1 MTPRPDRRARRAA
14 PRRAREEWD
23 AFMDDFLAQAD
34 VAPDEAPEERA
45 ARRARLEADPEAWFA
60 HYFRRYCTAP
70 PAAFHR
76 AATRRLLADP
86 AAFEVRAWSRELAKS
101 TRAMME
107 AALLALT
114 GRARLAL
121 FVSNSLDNAVRL
133 LSPLKR
139 QLEGDRRIA
148 ADYGPQPVEGRWED
162 AEFTARC
169 GCSFRAVGAGQ
180 SPRGAR
186 NAEARPDLIVVDDI
200 DTDEACRNP
209 DRVRQVWEWVEG
221 ALLGTRSVS
230 APCRVLFLGNIIA
243 RDSVIARATRI
254 PGARATVVNIRDKQG
269 RSTWPEKNSEEAIDR
284 ILSQVSARAAQ
295 QEYFNN
301 PLAEGEV
308 FREMAWGRVPPLSRF
323 RLLVAY
329 GDPAPSENRARASS
343 TKCVVLC
350 GLLRGTLYVV
360 DCRLDRGLN
369 QDFISWFAEMDDRA
383 GGQAAVYNVVENN
396 RLQDPFFRQVFTPL
410 AAAKRAEP
418 GREGFAVLP
427 DALPKTDK
435 GTRIE
440 ANLQPLAARGA
451 LVLNEAER
459 GNPHMRRLEEQ
470 FLMFSL
476 RLKYPA
482 DGPDCVEGAL
492 RWLRL
497 KHREAD
503 PVETIAPEAL
513 RRRNKFRL

>member
-1 MTPRPDRRARRAA
+1 MTRRPDRKRKLS
-14 PRRAREEWD
+14 PKRAREEWD
-23 AFMDDFLAQAD
+23 AFFEAFMARAD
-34 VAPDEAPEERA
+34 VDPDEAPEERA
-45 ARRARLEADPEAWFA
+45 RRRARLEADPEAWFA

-70 PAAFHR
+70 PADFHR
-76 AATRRLLADP
+76 AATRRLLRDP
-86 AAFEVRAWSRELAKS
+86 NAFEVRAWSRELAKS

-114 GRARLAL
+114 GRARLVL
-121 FVSNSLDNAVRL
+121 VVSNSLDNAVRL
-133 LSPLKR
+133 LAPLKR
-139 QLEGDRRIA
+139 QMEEGGRVG

-162 AEFTARC
+162 AEFAARC
-169 GCSFRAVGAGQ
+169 GCLFRAVGAGQ

-186 NAEARPDLIVVDDI
+186 NAEARPDLIIVDDI

-209 DRVRQVWEWVEG
+209 DRVRQAWEWVEG

-230 APCRVLFLGNIIA
+230 APCRVVFLGNIIA
-243 RDSVIARATRI
+243 RDSVMGRATRI
-254 PGARATVVNIRDKQG
+254 PGAHVSVVNIRDKQG
-269 RSTWPEKNSEEAIDR
+269 RSTWPQKNSEQDIDR
-284 ILSQVSARAAQ
+284 ILSQISARAAQ

-308 FREMAWGRVPPLSRF
+308 FREMTWGRVPPLSRF

-343 TKCVVLC
+343 TKAVVLC

-369 QDFISWFAEMDDRA
+369 QDFISWFAEMDDAA
-383 GGQAAVYNVVENN
+383 GGQATVYNVVENN

-410 AAAKRAEP
+410 VAEKRAEP
-418 GREGFAVLP
+418 GRGGFAVLP

-435 GTRIE
+435 ATRIE

-451 LVLNEAER
+451 LVLNEAMR
-459 GNPHMRRLEEQ
+459 RSPHMLRLEEQ

-476 RLKYPA
+476 RLRFPA

-503 PVETIAPEAL
+503 PVETIPAGAL
-513 RRRNKFRL
+513 RRSNKFRL